1 MVGQLEAP
9 VYANALL
16 YSWQRAAPRREA
28 QSQAICTDFGVD
40 FNMHCIQWR
49 LAILSKMSKGPG

>member
-28 QSQAICTDFGVD
+28 QSLQSAQTSVWTST
-40 FNMHCIQWR
+40 CIACNGDWP
-49 LAILSKMSKGPG
+49 LSKISKGPG